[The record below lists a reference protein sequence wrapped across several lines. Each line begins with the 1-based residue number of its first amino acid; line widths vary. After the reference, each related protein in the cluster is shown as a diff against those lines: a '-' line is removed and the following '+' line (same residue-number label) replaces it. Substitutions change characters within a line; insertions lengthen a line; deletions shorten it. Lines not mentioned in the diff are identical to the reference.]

1 MLEDGTICGVVGVS
15 LLEDYLKGML
25 PSAELY
31 SNNQGAYLLATK
43 ERENLD
49 FLPAVID
56 GAVLLQDGKPAKVQ
70 LHPLCP

>member
-43 ERENLD
+43 EKEGLG

-70 LHPLCP
+70 LPLCP